1 MAEQKLKFQDL
12 LGRRLP
18 CSPTD
23 LAIVGGTIDEARA
36 LAWLSQWDLEY
47 LPWRLWEEVS
57 ALRLEKNSS
66 LPGDLALIERGQ
78 VFGEGG
84 DLTLRRDGEI
94 FRWHFI
100 GPATAKIQTT
110 ADALDFWNEHP
121 NTVLHRVEQQAIL
134 WGVWRPEL
142 GRWHDNRVGWAN
154 LQYPAELN
162 GKPHVYIHFDEYLE
176 SGRVAFVWLRD
187 LKGGQ

>member
-1 MAEQKLKFQDL
+1 MAEQKLNFLDL
-12 LGRRLP
+12 PSLRTP
-18 CSPTD
+18 CLQAD
-23 LAIVGGTIDEARA
+23 LRIVGGTIEELDVR
-36 LAWLSQWDLEY
+36 AWLNQWNLQT

-57 ALRLEKNSS
+57 ALRLERNSS
-66 LPGDLALIERGQ
+66 LPGDFALIERGQ
-78 VFGEGG
+78 LFGAGG

-94 FRWHFI
+94 FRWHFV
-100 GPATAKIQTT
+100 GPTT
-110 ADALDFWNEHP
+110 TKVQKTSDALEFWNEHP

-154 LQYPAELN
+154 LQYPAELH
-162 GKPHVYIHFDEYLE
+162 GKPHVYIHYDEYLE